1 MHTLKASDEVEYK
14 STGVHTHKSTD
25 VHTVD
30 VHLSIL
36 LHMTVSSVCVCLSL
50 SETLWRCDLRSRDDG
65 SCRVG
70 RDCKNRTGN
79 DTDKDAGSKTKV
91 RVAECKALPASP
103 SVATSEMRAAKRADA
118 AFGFSRVDIEKSLSG
133 EDKRWTQTVF
143 SDLAYIIVII
153 IIIIVDY
160 LRVGRWTCHVW
171 GVRPPIC
178 VNCVKLTTVKAVWKN
193 KHW

>member
-36 LHMTVSSVCVCLSL
+36 LHMRVSYVCPCVSL
-50 SETLWRCDLRSRDDG
+50 SGTLGRCDLRSRGDG
-65 SCRVG
+65 SYRAG
-70 RDCKNRTGN
+70 RDCKNRAGY

-103 SVATSEMRAAKRADA
+103 SVVARMLSASTREIRAAQRAGA
-118 AFGFSRVDIEKSLSG
+118 AFGFSRVDIKKSFCG
-133 EDKRWTQTVF
+133 EDK
-143 SDLAYIIVII
+143 
-153 IIIIVDY
+153 
-160 LRVGRWTCHVW
+160 G
-171 GVRPPIC
+171 
-178 VNCVKLTTVKAVWKN
+178 
-193 KHW
+193 